1 MGGRGCVTSGDVT
14 SCFSVACAAILS
26 TWTVWIG
33 PSFTR
38 RPAKL
43 RSCGPKR
50 KHRNCG
56 IFRQN
61 SANLR
66 GYARLRRGNRQVG
79 DRSPGLS
86 AWLVRKSNAYP
97 RGTRSPPAQ
106 VRWPGPR
113 RHDRPAP
120 SPSEARQPGAR
131 PAGGRSP
138 LHARRPGC
146 GPAGNRLPAPGP
158 CREPAPSGT
167 AKVATPSGPPTGVR
181 PLRNAKASRPRLG
194 P

>member
-86 AWLVRKSNAYP
+86 AWLVRKSTTGVSP
-97 RGTRSPPAQ
+97 RGTCQPWRS
-106 VRWPGPR
+106 R
-113 RHDRPAP
+113 RAGQPLQGWPAP
-120 SPSEARQPGAR
+120 NPSEARPPGAR
-131 PAGGRSP
+131 PAVGRSP
-138 LHARRPGC
+138 PARGQGTCYC
-146 GPAGNRLPAPGP
+146 GPEGTCFRGPFDVFSRTFPQGKMLNRKG
-158 CREPAPSGT
+158 
-167 AKVATPSGPPTGVR
+167 KTPPETLK
-181 PLRNAKASRPRLG
+181 PLYYVES
-194 P
+194 